1 MQRLPAA
8 FNGLSIK
15 WKLISLSMCTTTVA
29 LLLACLAFMA
39 YDYTAFQDQQITRL
53 ESLAD
58 MIGGASTAALS
69 FNDATSA
76 KEVLGT
82 LTAQPALTRAQLIAP
97 SGQVFAAYHRAGTD
111 ASPEVAT
118 NRPTVGRAI
127 APGGPI
133 VTWDRIAVFRPI
145 LLEKEN
151 IGTVY
156 LESDREDQHMRLRR
170 FAGITAIVLVGSLLT
185 ALLVLSR
192 LQHLISS
199 PIRRLAAA
207 AHEVS
212 AHKNYGVRVP
222 KITGDE
228 VGALVDGFNDMLQQ
242 IEKRDEELQRHHA
255 HLEEEVAVRTSE
267 LLTVNEQLTQEK
279 DRAEDASRAKS
290 EFLANM
296 SHEIRTPMNGII
308 GMTDLA
314 LDTDLTREQR
324 DQLSLVKTSAESLL
338 LIVNDILDFSKIE
351 AGRLEID
358 PTEFALRDVLDETLT
373 SLAVRA
379 HQKGLELLANVQGDV
394 PDTLIA
400 DAGRLRQ
407 ILVNL
412 VGNAIKFTEQGEV
425 LVQVWSEPQT
435 STAAMLHISV
445 EDTGVGIPPE
455 KQGLIFEAFS
465 QADGSTT
472 RKYGGT
478 GLGLTISSKLV
489 MMMGGH
495 IWVESVVGKGSTFHF
510 TVPVRVDL
518 DGVAKSNPPE
528 LIGRR
533 VLIVDDN
540 ATNRTIFEK
549 TLSRWQLIPSMAET
563 GAIALR
569 AVHEA
574 EEKGAPFD
582 LVLLDVNMPE
592 MDGFM
597 VAERLKAEARTTPP
611 TIMMLSSSDQTG
623 DAARCRKMGIACY
636 LVKPVRQAALRASL
650 LKALDGSATKA
661 DAAARAKAAP
671 HLTSLNI
678 LLAEDNVVNQRVAIG
693 ILQKAGHKVTLSENG
708 VQALAALEKGSFDLV
723 LMDMQMPEMGGAE
736 AMTHIRNAERATGA
750 HIAIVALT
758 AHALKGDR
766 ERCLEAGADG
776 YVPKPVSPAMLF
788 REIER
793 VLGRQPAHVQQDT
806 ADGVDPEVLARVG
819 SDPEVLREIIQ
830 LFVEDC
836 PKQLDAIRAG
846 LAGGDPDAVYR
857 AAHTLKGSIGNFQA
871 QAIVAL
877 LQRMEARAREGD
889 LDTCRKI
896 FEQIETDTKRLL
908 TTLAQTGERLACAS

>member
-1 MQRLPAA
+1 MTRLPAR

-15 WKLISLSMCTTTVA
+15 WKLIALSMCTTTVA

-39 YDYTAFQDQQITRL
+39 YDYAAFQEQHIKRL

-58 MIGGASTAALS
+58 LIGGSSTAALS
-69 FNDATSA
+69 FNDGTTANETLA
-76 KEVLGT
+76 T
-82 LTAQPALTRAQLIAP
+82 LTAQPSVVRAEIFTPGA
-97 SGQVFAAYHRAGTD
+97 QVFAAYHRASAGPNAEPPVNRQAGAAAGT
-111 ASPEVAT
+111 V
-118 NRPTVGRAI
+118 
-127 APGGPI
+127 
-133 VTWDRIAVFRPI
+133 VTWDRLAVYRPI
-145 LLEKEN
+145 LLEKEQ

-156 LESDREDQHMRLRR
+156 LEADRDEQHARLRR
-170 FAGITAIVLVGSLLT
+170 FAGITAIVLLGSLLI
-185 ALLVLSR
+185 ALFVLSR
-192 LQHLISS
+192 LQHLISG
-199 PIRRLAAA
+199 PIRRLADA
-207 AHEVS
+207 AHQVS
-212 AHKNYGVRVP
+212 ADRNYSVRVP
-222 KITGDE
+222 KDTGDE
-228 VGALVDGFNDMLQQ
+228 VGALVDGFNDMLEQ
-242 IEKRDEELQRHHA
+242 IGKRDEELQRHRA
-255 HLEEEVAVRTSE
+255 HLEEEVAARTSE
-267 LLTVNEQLTQEK
+267 LTTVNEQLTQEK
-279 DRAEDASRAKS
+279 DRAEEASRAKS

-324 DQLSLVKTSAESLL
+324 DQLTLVKSSAESLL

-400 DAGRLRQ
+400 DSGRLRQ

-435 STAAMLHISV
+435 STAAILHISV
-445 EDTGVGIPPE
+445 SDTGVGIAPE
-455 KQGLIFEAFS
+455 KQGVIFEAFS

-495 IWVESVVGKGSTFHF
+495 IWVESVVNKGSTFHF
-510 TVPVRVDL
+510 TVPVRVDVE
-518 DGVAKSNPPE
+518 GAIKSNPPE

-549 TLSRWQLIPSMAET
+549 TLTRWQMVPSMVES
-563 GAIALR
+563 GAAALR
-569 AVHEA
+569 AIADAAAHNL
-574 EEKGAPFD
+574 PFD
-582 LVLLDVNMPE
+582 IVLLDVNMPE

-597 VAERLKAEARTTPP
+597 VAERLNADAQATP
-611 TIMMLSSSDQTG
+611 TIMMLSSSDQSG

-636 LVKPVRQAALRASL
+636 LVKPVRQAALRAAL
-650 LKALDGSATKA
+650 LKAVDGTAMKA
-661 DAAARAKAAP
+661 DAAARAKVTP
-671 HLTSLNI
+671 HLASLNI

-693 ILQKAGHKVTLSENG
+693 ILQKAGHKVTLAENG
-708 VQALAALEKGSFDLV
+708 VQAIAALDKARFDLV
-723 LMDMQMPEMGGAE
+723 LMDMQMPEMGGAD
-736 AMTHIRNAERATGA
+736 AMGHIRAAERATGG
-750 HIAIVALT
+750 HIPIVALT

-766 ERCLEAGADG
+766 ERCLDAGADG

-793 VLGRQPAHVQQDT
+793 VLGGQPAQAAQQKQT
-806 ADGVDPEVLARVG
+806 DGVDPEVLARVG

-830 LFVEDC
+830 LFLEDC

-846 LAGGDPDAVYR
+846 LAANDPDAVYR

-871 QAIVAL
+871 QGVVAL
-877 LQRMEARAREGD
+877 LQRLEARAREGD
-889 LDTCRKI
+889 LATCAKV

>member
-1 MQRLPAA
+1 MKRFAA
-8 FNGLSIK
+8 TFNGLSIK
-15 WKLISLSMCTTTVA
+15 WKLIALSMCTTTVA

-39 YDYTAFQDQQITRL
+39 YDYAAFQEQHIKRL
-53 ESLAD
+53 ESLSD
-58 MIGGASTAALS
+58 LIGGSSTAALS
-69 FNDATSA
+69 FNDATTA
-76 KEVLGT
+76 NETLAT
-82 LTAQPALTRAQLIAP
+82 LTAQPSVIRAEILTPA
-97 SGQVFAAYHRAGTD
+97 GHVFAAYHRAGTS
-111 ASPEVAT
+111 ANAERPL
-118 NRPTVGRAI
+118 NQPTVGRAV
-127 APGGPI
+127 APTGNI
-133 VTWDRIAVFRPI
+133 VTWNRLAVYRPI
-145 LLEKEN
+145 ILEKEE
-151 IGTVY
+151 IGKVY
-156 LESDREDQHMRLRR
+156 LESDRVEQHSRLRR
-170 FAGITAIVLVGSLLT
+170 FGGITVVVLIGSLLM
-185 ALLVLSR
+185 ALFVLSR
-192 LQHLISS
+192 LQHLISG
-199 PIRRLAAA
+199 PILRLADAA
-207 AHEVS
+207 YQVS
-212 AHKNYGVRVP
+212 ADKNYGVRVP
-222 KITGDE
+222 KGSGDE
-228 VGALVDGFNDMLQQ
+228 LGALVDGFNDMLEQ
-242 IEKRDEELQRHHA
+242 IEKRDEELQQHRT
-255 HLEEEVAVRTSE
+255 HLEEEVAARTSE
-267 LLTVNEQLTQEK
+267 LTTVNEQLTLEK
-279 DRAEDASRAKS
+279 DRAEEASRAKS

-314 LDTDLTREQR
+314 LDTDLTNEQR
-324 DQLSLVKTSAESLL
+324 DQLALVKSSAESLL

-400 DAGRLRQ
+400 DSGRLRQ

-435 STAAMLHISV
+435 SSAAILHISV
-445 EDTGVGIPPE
+445 SDTGVGIPPE

-510 TVPVRVDL
+510 TVPVRVDV
-518 DGVAKSNPPE
+518 DGVAKSSPPE

-540 ATNRTIFEK
+540 ATNRAIFEK
-549 TLSRWQLIPSMAET
+549 TLARWQMIPSMADS
-563 GAIALR
+563 GPAALR
-569 AVHEA
+569 LVQEA
-574 EEKGAPFD
+574 AQRNAPFD
-582 LVLLDVNMPE
+582 IVLLDVNMPD
-592 MDGFM
+592 MDGFT
-597 VAERLKAEARTTPP
+597 VAEQLKADARVTMP

-623 DAARCRKMGIACY
+623 DAARCRTMGIACY
-636 LVKPVRQAALRASL
+636 LVKPVRQAALRAAL
-650 LKALDGSATKA
+650 LKALDGSALKA

-671 HLTSLNI
+671 HLASLTI

-693 ILQKAGHKVTLSENG
+693 ILQKAGHKVLLAENG
-708 VQALAALEKGSFDLV
+708 LQALAALEKGKFDLV

-736 AMTHIRNAERATGA
+736 AMGHIREAERATGA
-750 HIAIVALT
+750 HIPIVALT

-793 VLGRQPAHVQQDT
+793 VLGGQPAQAAPQP
-806 ADGVDPEVLARVG
+806 DGVDPEVLARVG

-830 LFVEDC
+830 LFLEDC

-846 LAGGDPDAVYR
+846 LASADTGAVYR

-877 LQRMEARAREGD
+877 LQRLEARAREGD
-889 LDTCRKI
+889 LDTCAKV
-896 FEQIETDTKRLL
+896 FEQIEADTQRLL